1 MSIIKYLLIV
11 VAAQIFGHYWME
23 ILIVFVVVV
32 AGVLIK
38 AYLNDKKKKKE
49 RMEQEKS
56 DSAEQ
61 THNQPDTLGLMFST
75 LCNIGCQPTKN
86 DDGSI
91 SVSYQ
96 GEKFHVEFNGMFA
109 RVWDLMW
116 AVIKADDTDLP
127 NLREAVNSANID
139 FGPTVVLSAP
149 DEEGFI
155 GLYSRYD
162 IMLHPGC
169 PDNELY
175 VKSVLDSFFKTKELV
190 HDHFQQIKAA
200 QPTAREPRRPVGFTT
215 APDSNE

>member
-38 AYLNDKKKKKE
+38 AHLNDKKKKKE

-61 THNQPDTLGLMFST
+61 PQNKPDTFGLMFST

-96 GEKFHVEFNGMFA
+96 GEKFHMEFNGMFA

-116 AVIKADDTDLP
+116 AVMKADDADLP

-139 FGPTVVLSAP
+139 FGPTVVWSAP
-149 DEEGFI
+149 DKEGFI

-162 IMLHPGC
+162 IMLHPDC

-190 HDHFQQIKAA
+190 HDHFHQIKAA
-200 QPTAREPRRPVGFTT
+200 QPAAREPRRPVGFTT
-215 APDSNE
+215 ADDSNE

>member
-1 MSIIKYLLIV
+1 
-11 VAAQIFGHYWME
+11 ME

-38 AYLNDKKKKKE
+38 AHLNDKKKKKE

-61 THNQPDTLGLMFST
+61 PQNKPDTFGLMFST

-96 GEKFHVEFNGMFA
+96 GEKFQMEFNGMFA

-139 FGPTVVLSAP
+139 FGPTVVWSAP
-149 DEEGFI
+149 DKEGFI
-155 GLYSRYD
+155 GL
-162 IMLHPGC
+162 
-169 PDNELY
+169 
-175 VKSVLDSFFKTKELV
+175 KSVLDSFFKTKELV
-190 HDHFQQIKAA
+190 HDRFHQIKAA
-200 QPTAREPRRPVGFTT
+200 QPTGREPRRPVGFTT
-215 APDSNE
+215 ADDSNE